1 MVLGY
6 HLVSLVMLHQPNT
19 SFIRLRLTNTTREL
33 SLAGYQYDGVQDTR
47 NNSENGSPNS
57 LFYWVAGATEPTWIY
72 FYGENVSGNQ
82 GPLGVGA
89 VANAKGEAYSAAD
102 QSKLKAYIRLFSKK
116 AIK

>member
-1 MVLGY
+1 M
-6 HLVSLVMLHQPNT
+6 
-19 SFIRLRLTNTTREL
+19 REL